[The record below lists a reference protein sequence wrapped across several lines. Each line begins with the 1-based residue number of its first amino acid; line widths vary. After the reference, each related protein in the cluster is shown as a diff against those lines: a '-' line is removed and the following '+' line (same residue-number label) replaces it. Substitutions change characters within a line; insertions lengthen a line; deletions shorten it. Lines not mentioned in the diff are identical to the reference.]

1 MAKKYIVDLSSEEL
15 SYLESVT
22 RKGKRKARTITRAK
36 ILIMTN
42 EGYLDAAIA
51 SNLRVSISTVER
63 TREKFVMGGLEYAIK
78 DSPHPRRCCK
88 LDGKPEAFLIATAC
102 STPPGGRNRWTM
114 KLLADKLVSLG
125 MVDSVSDETVRQ
137 TLKKTRSNL
146 G

>member
-1 MAKKYIVDLSSEEL
+1 
-15 SYLESVT
+15 
-22 RKGKRKARTITRAK
+22 
-36 ILIMTN
+36 
-42 EGYLDAAIA
+42 
-51 SNLRVSISTVER
+51 
-63 TREKFVMGGLEYAIK
+63 MGGLEYAIK
-78 DSPHPRRCCK
+78 DSPHPRRSCK

-114 KLLADKLVSLG
+114 KLLAEKIVSLG